1 MGIVDEAFAA
11 VPRDLWWGG
20 ALWREPDNL
29 EVARDLRYAGPAHE
43 PPPRQRLTRA
53 AIARRRE
60 EVAKLRRAGW
70 TVAQIA
76 AALDVPITAVDY
88 DLKALRIAAGEHGA
102 TVAEY
107 AARRAQVVALLDAGR
122 SYRQIVQESGICF
135 ATVCRVGREWRKTHK
150 ETA

>member
-11 VPRDLWWGG
+11 VPRDLWSEGP
-20 ALWREPDNL
+20 LWREPDDL
-29 EVARDLRYAGPAHE
+29 EAARDLRYAGPAHE
-43 PPPRQRLTRA
+43 PPPRQRSTE
-53 AIARRRE
+53 RRRE
-60 EVAKLRRAGW
+60 EVAELRAAGW
-70 TVAQIA
+70 TIPQIA
-76 AALDVPITAVDY
+76 AALNVPITAVDY

-135 ATVCRVGREWRKTHK
+135 ATVCRVGREWRKARK
-150 ETA
+150 EVA

>member
-1 MGIVDEAFAA
+1 VGVVDEAFAA

-29 EVARDLRYAGPAHE
+29 EVARDLRCAGPAHE
-43 PPPRQRLTRA
+43 PPPRQRSTRA
-53 AIARRRE
+53 ATERRRE
-60 EVAKLRRAGW
+60 EVAELRTAGW
-70 TVAQIA
+70 TIPQIA
-76 AALDVPITAVDY
+76 ASLDVSVATVDY

-107 AARRAQVVALLDAGR
+107 AARRAQVVALLDAGQ
-122 SYRQIVQESGICF
+122 SYRQIVRETGICF

>member
-20 ALWREPDNL
+20 ALWREPDDL
-29 EVARDLRYAGPAHE
+29 EAAHYLRYAGPAHE

-76 AALDVPITAVDY
+76 AALATTEDAIDN
-88 DLKALRIAAGEHGA
+88 DLKAIRVIEGRAKATAEWAAQRAAICAALDEGLSTRA
-102 TVAEY
+102 VARRLGVHLSSVY
-107 AARRAQVVALLDAGR
+107 RALAARKGGAQP
-122 SYRQIVQESGICF
+122 
-135 ATVCRVGREWRKTHK
+135 
-150 ETA
+150 